1 MTLPSRPLRLVIFD
15 CDGVLVDS
23 EPIASR
29 VLAEMLTGAGYPL
42 TAAEAVQR
50 FTGISLKSVT
60 TAVEADWGRPLPG
73 DFLARLRARDAEA
86 FRAELRPVAGVPAM
100 LRRLTT
106 AKCVASSGTLAKMRC
121 TLGVT
126 GLLPSFEP
134 HLFSAEMVER
144 GKPAPDLFLYA
155 AAAMGVDPAEAVVV
169 EDAVAGITAAVAAGM
184 RPIGFV
190 GGGHVG
196 ADHAE
201 RLRAAGATLVVSAMT
216 ALPDALDAFA
226 G

>member
-1 MTLPSRPLRLVIFD
+1 MSGRRPRLVIFD

-29 VLAEMLTGAGYPL
+29 VLAEMLTDIGYPL
-42 TAAEAVQR
+42 TAADAVDR
-50 FTGISLKSVT
+50 FTGLSMRAVT
-60 TAVEADWGRPLPG
+60 AAVEADWGRPLPG
-73 DFLARLRARDAEA
+73 DFLVRLRARDAEA
-86 FRAELRPVAGVPAM
+86 FRTELQPVAGVPAM
-100 LRRLTT
+100 LRRLTL

-144 GKPAPDLFLYA
+144 GKPAPDLFLRA
-155 AAAMGVDPAEAVVV
+155 AADMGVDPSEAVVV
-169 EDAVAGITAAVAAGM
+169 EDAVAGIAAAVAAGM
-184 RPIGFV
+184 RPIGFI

-196 ADHAE
+196 PDHAD
-201 RLRAAGATLVVSAMT
+201 RLCAAGAAFVLAEMA
-216 ALPDALDAFA
+216 ALPDLLAAHR